1 MNNNFY
7 LIHITNVGTDAE
19 ARELIAYPTQPL
31 AEIAF
36 HEKASYDMQMVDSAD
51 LMVVDS
57 MMNVFDDLKKIWRRE
72 TVETPEA

>member
-19 ARELIAYPTQPL
+19 ARELLSYASKDL

-36 HEKASYDMQMVDSAD
+36 HEKTSYDMQMVDSAN

-57 MMNVFDDLKKIWRRE
+57 MMNVFPDLKKIWRKE
-72 TVETPEA
+72 TAVE

>member
-19 ARELIAYPTQPL
+19 VKELLSYASKDL

-36 HEKASYDMQMVDSAD
+36 HEKASYDMQMVESAD

-57 MMNVFDDLKKIWRRE
+57 MMNVFADLKKVWRKE
-72 TVETPEA
+72 TAAE

>member
-19 ARELIAYPTQPL
+19 AKELLSYASKDL

-57 MMNVFDDLKKIWRRE
+57 MMNVFTDLKKVWRKSE
-72 TVETPEA
+72 VTE